1 MAIFAGL
8 SRKSRGRLAAW
19 IETKLQ
25 GQSLKSHGDGGVAP
39 RPRPLPNECDTCDIM
54 YNYIPHPSN
63 MRTTDQ
69 VLAMRIAE
77 GAAGYG
83 IYMMLLELLR
93 DAEGRSLVSNPA
105 HLAFAINEQDVD
117 LVKRVVQDYGLF
129 TLSDDGK
136 FSSPW
141 LEAAMD
147 EYDAKKAAAREAGR
161 RGAAKRY
168 GKVPDQAPDMTKDEN
183 PEQEPY
189 GGPIGG
195 GMATP
200 CPTDSNITQPTLFD
214 KQTNETNQSKSKLLS
229 LSWGSLDGQALF
241 DLARKEGPAL
251 AEEDEQYARQM
262 DKRLDGGYNKTYYA
276 AGVFSMARYFRLT
289 SPMFHFLLELTHNGH
304 RGTEAYARLRSLKQH
319 CEKTKF
325 TPQFPAEYVL
335 VKMLEN
341 GKK

>member
-1 MAIFAGL
+1 
-8 SRKSRGRLAAW
+8 
-19 IETKLQ
+19 
-25 GQSLKSHGDGGVAP
+25 
-39 RPRPLPNECDTCDIM
+39 M

-147 EYDAKKAAAREAGR
+147 EYDQKKAAAREAGR

-168 GKVPDQAPDMTKDEN
+168 GKVPDQAPDLTKDEDSKQ
-183 PEQEPY
+183 PPY
-189 GGPIGG
+189 GDPIEG

-200 CPTDSNITQPTLFD
+200 CPTDSNITEPTLFD
-214 KQTNETNQSKSKLLS
+214 KKTNETNQSKSKLLS
-229 LSWGSLDGQALF
+229 LSWGSMDGQALF
-241 DLARKEGPAL
+241 DLARKESPAL
-251 AEEDEQYARQM
+251 EDCDEQYAREL
-262 DKRLDGGYNKTYYA
+262 DERLDGGKGKTYFAMSVYLFA
-276 AGVFSMARYFRLT
+276 KALNLT
-289 SPMFHFLLELTHNGH
+289 SPVFFLLLELTHNGH
-304 RGTEAYARLRSLKQH
+304 TGTEGYIRMRNLWQH
-319 CEKTKF
+319 MQKTKF
-325 TPQFPAEYVL
+325 RPNYPAEYVIC
-335 VKMLEN
+335 KMLE
-341 GKK
+341 KK